1 MFYVVKFRF
10 SSDFRAALAFLRAL
24 LDKFRI
30 VEYNI
35 IMQCV
40 YKKTYVDCVEEVR
53 KTVASLP
60 VDLDHPKIILV
71 PEVYTFDFEREFYS
85 VGGGSF
91 DIKVRSVSKLYYDLV
106 PENTAIG
113 RQTAIALVRKIAID
127 KKDELVYY
135 RAAFDK
141 RGFAAKVYET
151 LEKLAGSNIS
161 PEELCSSDAALE
173 RKISDLRLIYKEY
186 ASAVNGKRADSNG
199 RVSALTDYIAAHK
212 TEIAGSDVFV
222 VNFDVFTALQKKL
235 LQAIDGVARSLTVFY
250 SEMQTDYL
258 PKKKPVVY
266 AATSSEDEYSRI
278 ADFVSNDV
286 YSGYRFGD
294 ISVLGE
300 NIDYDRLK
308 RAFDSRDVRFYF
320 DKKRSLA
327 SSEPADL
334 ILRICACCCDG
345 NTADNLI
352 ALASNRLV
360 VPDTSE
366 RDAFIAYLREHNAFF
381 SAVFDKFDDADEKGA
396 LAENARK
403 KVTSFLACPTRNNFL
418 TSAEFSQNF
427 LSAIELAKSGINEDN
442 ERYFTLTETALQT
455 IKEVFG
461 EKEYRFRDLFSAFSE
476 LASGTE
482 VSVVPN
488 KTDTVFVG
496 PLNARRGFLCKK
508 LYIIGFNDGVLPK
521 TDPGNGLL
529 GDLDADKLTEN
540 GLEISPLSRDAN
552 ERFRDELVQL
562 VKTAEKLNLS
572 YVSDGENK
580 RSYMLRLIEHA
591 CNMKETDEITSD
603 AIDYAEQELKPSAIA
618 RLYPTKKSCL
628 MRAAAGDERGAY
640 SSIAAAVETDCQ
652 NIINDLKPPV
662 DSLSDGIK
670 IESCS
675 ASLLQT
681 YFDCPKKFFYKYAL
695 GVEKAKDGSVQ
706 ATDIGTVL
714 HKIIERFVRIGKFDR
729 PEKIGALIADEELEK
744 AEKYSLDCNARLKK
758 YIRRDAIALCSCVA
772 REFKE
777 GEFVPLGEEVRYGD
791 PGESKELGIAPGGT
805 VMCGQID
812 RVDAYGNAVRVVDYK
827 SGAKVE
833 LTAND
838 IYFGKKLQLP
848 IYSLVMKKRGYNPVG
863 MFYFPVNDSKNAGVL
878 CGMLINDPLY
888 INAMDK
894 KSPENKSD
902 VFDYD
907 PAAKTPKTLVSEE
920 IVESVIKYAYAVS
933 EKAIEGIKSGFI
945 AAVPT
950 SSGQNGACSYCDYAV
965 ACHGKKCE
973 RKITGAKYDDI
984 IKAVKDGTDE

>member
-1 MFYVVKFRF
+1 M
-10 SSDFRAALAFLRAL
+10 
-24 LDKFRI
+24 
-30 VEYNI
+30 
-35 IMQCV
+35 
-40 YKKTYVDCVEEVR
+40 EEVR
-53 KTVASLP
+53 KIVSSLP
-60 VDLDHPKIILV
+60 ADLDHPKIILV

-85 VGGGSF
+85 AGGGSF
-91 DIKVRSVSKLYYDLV
+91 DLKVRSISKLYYDLV

-127 KKDELVYY
+127 KKDELIYY
-135 RAAFDK
+135 KAAFDK

-161 PEELCSSDAALE
+161 PEELRSSDPALE

-199 RVSALTDYIAAHK
+199 RVSALADYITSHA
-212 TEIAGSDVFV
+212 TELDGSDVFV
-222 VNFDVFTALQKKL
+222 VNFDVFTVLQKKL
-235 LQAIDGVARSLTVFY
+235 LKAIDGVARSVTVFY
-250 SEMQTDYL
+250 SEMQTDCL

-266 AATSSEDEYSRI
+266 AAKSSEDEYSRI
-278 ADFVSNDV
+278 ADFIANDV

-294 ISVLGE
+294 VSVLGE

-334 ILRICACCCDG
+334 ILRICACRCDG

-360 VPDTSE
+360 VADTSE
-366 RDAFIAYLREHNAFF
+366 RDAFISYVREHNAFF
-381 SAVFDKFDDADEKGA
+381 SAIFDKFDGDDEKCV

-403 KVTSFLACPTRNNFL
+403 KVASFLVCAEQNNFS
-418 TSAEFSQNF
+418 TATDFSACF
-427 LSAIELAKSGINEDN
+427 LNAIELAESGINEDN
-442 ERYFTLTETALQT
+442 ERYFALTKNALQTLTE
-455 IKEVFG
+455 VFG
-461 EKEYRFRDLFSAFSE
+461 DKAYRFRDLYSAFSE
-476 LASGTE
+476 LAVGTE

-529 GDLDADKLTEN
+529 GDIDADKLTEN
-540 GLEISPLSRDAN
+540 GLEISPLSREAN
-552 ERFRDELVQL
+552 DRFRDELVQL

-580 RSYMLRLIEHA
+580 RSYMLRLIESA
-591 CNMKETDEITSD
+591 CKMKETDEITAD
-603 AIDYAEQELKPSAIA
+603 AMDYAEEELKPYAIA
-618 RLYPTKKSCL
+618 RLYPTKKACL
-628 MRAAAGDERGAY
+628 MRAATGDERGLY
-640 SSIAAAVETDCQ
+640 SSIVAAVGTERE
-652 NIINDLKPPV
+652 NILKDLSQPV
-662 DSLSDGIK
+662 DNLANGIK

-695 GVEKAKDGSVQ
+695 GAEKPKDGSVQ
-706 ATDIGTVL
+706 ATDIGTLL
-714 HKIIERFVRIGKFDR
+714 HKIIERFVRRGKFDE
-729 PEKIGALIADEELEK
+729 PEKIGALIADEEIEK

-772 REFKE
+772 REFRE
-777 GEFVPLGEEVRYGD
+777 GEFVPIGEEVRYGA
-791 PGESKELGIAPGGT
+791 PGENKEQGIIPGGA

-827 SGAKVE
+827 SGSKVE
-833 LTAND
+833 LSAND

-888 INAMDK
+888 IHAMDK

-907 PAAKTPKTLVSEE
+907 PAAKKPKTLVSDE
-920 IVESVIKYAYAVS
+920 VTESVMKYAYAVS

-950 SSGQNGACSYCDYAV
+950 ASGQNGACSYCDYAA
-965 ACHGKKCE
+965 ACYGKKCE

-984 IKAVKDGTDE
+984 IKAVKDGSDE